1 MFLSLHMTTTEY
13 REKMKLRHK
22 ITHAEYDHK
31 KGGTAHDSK
40 LIDLIMNPA
49 YEGENERKKRFRFR
63 YRAFNAGEEF
73 TGELFDG
80 VKFNPTFTMSDLG
93 VHPDNSAYHIL
104 EEDQL
109 KTRIEMFLTKGL
121 EYIEKLF

>member
-1 MFLSLHMTTTEY
+1 MTTAEY
-13 REKMKLRHK
+13 KEKMRLKHK

-40 LIDLIMNPA
+40 LIDLYMRPE
-49 YEGENERKKRFRFR
+49 YEGQNSRTKRFRFR
-63 YRAFNAGEEF
+63 YRAYNAGEEF

-80 VKFNPTFTMSDLG
+80 VKFNITFVISDLG

-104 EEDQL
+104 EEDKL
-109 KTRIEMFLTKGL
+109 KERIEMLTKKGI
-121 EYIEKLF
+121 EYISKLF

>member
-1 MFLSLHMTTTEY
+1 
-13 REKMKLRHK
+13 MKTK
-22 ITHAEYDHK
+22 VIHAEYDHR

-40 LIDLIMNPA
+40 LIELYMNPS
-49 YEGENERKKRFRFR
+49 YDGENVRKKRFRFR

-93 VHPDNSAYHIL
+93 VHPDCSAYHIL
-104 EEDQL
+104 EEEQL
-109 KTRIEMFLTKGL
+109 KTRIGMLTEKGMD
-121 EYIEKLF
+121 YIMRLF